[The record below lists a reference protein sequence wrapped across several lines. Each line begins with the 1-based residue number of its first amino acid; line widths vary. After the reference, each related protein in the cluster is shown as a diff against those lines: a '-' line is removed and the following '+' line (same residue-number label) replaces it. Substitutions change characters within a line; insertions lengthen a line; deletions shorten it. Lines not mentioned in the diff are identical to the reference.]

1 MSSII
6 SQIIAEEATNHDFDL
21 DTTVEAIFKETEQR
35 SPNLFH
41 TMIAELDS
49 HNWIGLFDSLQAI
62 SINYQID
69 FQENREIKD
78 LQLEH
83 EIYKR
88 LAALSYLMYLIDNK
102 YIRNGEED

>member
-21 DTTVEAIFKETEQR
+21 DTTVEAIFKETEL
-35 SPNLFH
+35 STPDLFH

-49 HNWIGLFDSLQAI
+49 HNWIGFFDSLQAVI
-62 SINYQID
+62 VNYQID
-69 FQENREIKD
+69 LRENREIED
-78 LQLEH
+78 LQLEY

-88 LAALSYLMYLIDNK
+88 LAALSYLVYLIDNK

>member
-21 DTTVEAIFKETEQR
+21 NATVEAIFKETEL
-35 SPNLFH
+35 STPDLFH

-49 HNWIGLFDSLQAI
+49 HNWIDFFDSLLAV
-62 SINYQID
+62 SVNYQID
-69 FQENREIKD
+69 LRENKHDED
-78 LQLEH
+78 LQLEY
-83 EIYKR
+83 ELYKR